1 MVVILGSL
9 HLDCFVYDNSITMI
23 QFIRRTFR
31 SANPVPANYRGIFF
45 HLYMEIAWYGV
56 LAGTTIAFLAV
67 FATRQGASLFQIGL
81 LSSVPALVNLV
92 FSLPA
97 GSWLSRQRIGKAV
110 FFSSLIQRSFYL
122 VMVVLPVLLVP
133 EAQVWT
139 IVLVT
144 FLMSIPGTA
153 MTVGFNSLFGEAV
166 PVEWRGQVVGI
177 RNAILS
183 VVTTGF
189 TLISGQILEHMA
201 FPTGYQVVFA
211 VGIVGALI
219 SSVHL
224 YLLSRLVG
232 TQMAEG
238 IITPPRTAAGRR
250 MAVELRQLYQRGLQ
264 SLRLDV
270 MRGPF
275 AQLMLLLFGW
285 HLVQFMPIPVIT
297 PFVVNELHLSD
308 QVISLATSCF
318 NVTVF
323 LGSLRLSQLTHR
335 FGNKILTGVG
345 IMGLSLFPTLTAL
358 GGTGYIWGN
367 LIGGLAW
374 AFAGG
379 ALYNLILEKCPG
391 NDRPAYLAWYSLVS
405 NAAILLGSTTG
416 PAIAGVIDPKLAL
429 ILFGAGR
436 LLAGIAVLRWA

>member
-1 MVVILGSL
+1 ML
-9 HLDCFVYDNSITMI
+9 
-23 QFIRRTFR
+23 QFIRRIFR
-31 SANPVPANYRGIFF
+31 SANPAPANYRDIFF
-45 HLYMEIAWYGV
+45 HLYMEIAWFGV

-67 FATRQGASLFQIGL
+67 FATRQGASSFQIGL

-92 FSLPA
+92 VSLPA
-97 GSWLSRQRIGKAV
+97 GSWLSRQRIGRAV
-110 FFSSLIQRSFYL
+110 FLTSLIQRSFYI

-139 IVLVT
+139 IVMIT
-144 FLMSIPGTA
+144 FLMSVPGAA

-183 VVTTGF
+183 IVTTGF
-189 TLISGQILEHMA
+189 TLISGQILEHMP
-201 FPTGYQVVFA
+201 FPAGYQVVFA
-211 VGIVGALI
+211 IGVVGALV
-219 SSVHL
+219 SSAHL

-232 TQMAEG
+232 TKAAEG
-238 IITPPRTAAGRR
+238 IIMPARTAAGRR
-250 MAVELRQLYQRGLQ
+250 LAVELRQIYQRGLQ

-285 HLVQFMPIPVIT
+285 HLVQFMPIPLIT
-297 PFVVNELHLSD
+297 PFVVNELQLSD
-308 QVISLATSCF
+308 QVISLASSCF

-345 IMGLSLFPTLTAL
+345 IMGLGLFPTLTAL
-358 GGTGYIWGN
+358 GPAGYIWGN

-374 AFAGG
+374 ALAGG

-391 NDRPAYLAWYSLVS
+391 HDRPAYLAWYSMVS
-405 NAAILLGSTTG
+405 NAAILLGSTAG
-416 PAIAGVIDPKLAL
+416 PAIAGVIDPQIAL
-429 ILFGAGR
+429 IIFGIGR